1 MNALPQD
8 LLTDEEGHARC
19 GWCGT
24 DADYIRYH
32 DEEWGVPVRDDLR
45 LFEKIC
51 LEGFQCGLSWITILK
66 RREAFRECFA
76 GFDPHRLAKFTPSDV
91 ERLMIDSRII
101 RNRAKIEAAIQNAR
115 TMRAMLDKDESLAE
129 LLWQFAPKKQR
140 VYQRLDQVPAIT
152 DESTKMSRTLKKA
165 GWKFVG
171 PTTCYALMQATGM
184 VNDHLRGCFRHGAV
198 KALR

>member
-8 LLTDEEGHARC
+8 LLTDEEGNARC

-24 DADYIRYH
+24 DADYVRYH
-32 DEEWGVPVRDDLR
+32 DLEWGVPVRDDLG

-66 RREAFRECFA
+66 RREAFRECFVD
-76 GFDPHRLAKFTPSDV
+76 FDPRRLAKFTPSDV
-91 ERLMIDSRII
+91 ERLMTDSRII
-101 RNRAKIEAAIQNAR
+101 RNRAKIEATIQNAR
-115 TMRAMLDKDESLAE
+115 TMTVMLDRDESLAD
-129 LLWQFAPKKQR
+129 LLWQFAPKKR
-140 VYQRLDQVPAIT
+140 RLYRRLDQVPAIT
-152 DESTKMSRTLKKA
+152 DESTKMSRVLKKA

-171 PTTCYALMQATGM
+171 PTTCYALMQSAGM
-184 VNDHLRGCFRHGAV
+184 VNDHLDGCFRHGAV

>member
-8 LLTDEEGHARC
+8 LLTDEEGNARC

-24 DADYIRYH
+24 DTDYIRYH
-32 DEEWGVPVRDDLR
+32 DLEWGVPVRDDLG

-76 GFDPHRLAKFTPSDV
+76 EFDPRRLAKFTPSDA
-91 ERLMIDSRII
+91 ERLMTDSRII
-101 RNRAKIEAAIQNAR
+101 RNRAKIESTIQNAR
-115 TMRAMLDKDESLAE
+115 TMTVMLDRDESLAE
-129 LLWQFAPKKQR
+129 LLWQFAPKKR
-140 VYQRLDQVPAIT
+140 RLYRKLDQIPAIT
-152 DESTKMSRTLKKA
+152 EESTNMSGVLKKA

-184 VNDHLRGCFRHGAV
+184 VNDHLVGCHRHNEV

>member
-1 MNALPQD
+1 MPQD
-8 LLTDEEGHARC
+8 LLTDDQDISRC

-24 DADYIRYH
+24 DADYVRYH
-32 DEEWGVPVRDDLR
+32 DLEWGVPVRDDLG

-66 RREAFRECFA
+66 RRAAFRECFVD
-76 GFDPHRLAKFTPSDV
+76 FDPRRLSKFTPSDV
-91 ERLMIDSRII
+91 ERLMTDSRII
-101 RNRAKIEAAIQNAR
+101 RNRAKIEATIQNAR
-115 TMRAMLDKDESLAE
+115 TMTVMLDRDESLAE
-129 LLWQFAPKKQR
+129 LLWQFAPKKR
-140 VYQRLDQVPAIT
+140 RLYRRLDQVPAIT
-152 DESTKMSRTLKKA
+152 EESTKMSRVLKKA

-184 VNDHLRGCFRHGAV
+184 VNDHLDGCFRHGAV

>member
-1 MNALPQD
+1 VNALPQD
-8 LLTDEEGHARC
+8 LLTDEEGNARC

-24 DADYIRYH
+24 DTDYIRYH

-76 GFDPHRLAKFTPSDV
+76 DFDPRRLAKFTPSDV

-101 RNRAKIEAAIQNAR
+101 RNRAKIESTIQNAK
-115 TMRAMLDKDESLAE
+115 TMTAMMDKGESLAE
-129 LLWQFAPKKQR
+129 LLWQFAPQKRR
-140 VYQRLDQVPAIT
+140 VHRRLDQVPAIT
-152 DESTKMSRTLKKA
+152 DESSKMSRTLKKA

-171 PTTCYALMQATGM
+171 PTTGYALMQATGM
-184 VNDHLRGCFRHGAV
+184 VNDHLVGCHRHP
-198 KALR
+198 LIQSM

>member
-1 MNALPQD
+1 MDALPAD
-8 LLTDEEGHARC
+8 LITDDQHVSRC

-24 DADYIRYH
+24 DAEYTRYH

-76 GFDPHRLAKFTPSDV
+76 SFDPHRLAEFDQSDV

-101 RNRAKIEAAIQNAR
+101 RNRAKIESTIQNAR
-115 TMRAMLDKDESLAE
+115 TMRAMLDANESLSN
-129 LLWQFAPKKQR
+129 LLWQFEPKRTRIFKR
-140 VYQRLDQVPAIT
+140 VEQIPAIT
-152 DESTKMSRTLKKA
+152 DESSKMSRVLKKR

-171 PTTCYALMQATGM
+171 PTTCYALMQAVGM
-184 VNDHLRGCFRHGAV
+184 VNDHLVGCFRHS
-198 KALR
+198 KTSNR

>member
-8 LLTDEEGHARC
+8 LLTDEEGNARC

-24 DADYIRYH
+24 DTDYIRYH
-32 DEEWGVPVRDDLR
+32 DLEWGVPVRDDLG

-76 GFDPHRLAKFTPSDV
+76 EFDPRRLAKFTPSDA
-91 ERLMIDSRII
+91 ERLMTDSRII
-101 RNRAKIEAAIQNAR
+101 RNRAKIEATIQNAR
-115 TMRAMLDKDESLAE
+115 TMTVMLDRDESLAE
-129 LLWQFAPKKQR
+129 LLWQFAPKKR
-140 VYQRLDQVPAIT
+140 RLYRRLDQIPAIT
-152 DESTKMSRTLKKA
+152 EESTKMSGVLKKA

-184 VNDHLRGCFRHGAV
+184 VNDHLVGCHRHNEV

>member
-1 MNALPQD
+1 MPQD
-8 LLTDEEGHARC
+8 LLTDEEGNARC
-19 GWCGT
+19 GWCGP
-24 DADYIRYH
+24 DAVYIRYH

-91 ERLMIDSRII
+91 ERLMIDARII
-101 RNRAKIEAAIQNAR
+101 RNRAKMEAAIQNAR
-115 TMRAMLDKDESLAE
+115 TMRALLDDGESLAE
-129 LLWQFAPKKQR
+129 LLWQFAPEKQR
-140 VYQRLDQVPAIT
+140 VYRRLDQVPAIT
-152 DESTKMSRTLKKA
+152 DESTKMSRVLKKS

-171 PTTCYALMQATGM
+171 PTTCYALMQASGM
-184 VNDHLRGCFRHGAV
+184 VNDHLVGCHRHP
-198 KALR
+198 LIQSM

>member
-8 LLTDEEGHARC
+8 LLTDEEGNARC

-24 DADYIRYH
+24 DTDYIRYH
-32 DEEWGVPVRDDLR
+32 DEEWGVPVRDDLS

-66 RREAFRECFA
+66 RREAFRECFVD
-76 GFDPHRLAKFTPSDV
+76 FDPRRLSKFTPSDA
-91 ERLMIDSRII
+91 ERLMTDSRII
-101 RNRAKIEAAIQNAR
+101 RNRAKIEATIQNAR
-115 TMRAMLDKDESLAE
+115 TMTVMLDRDESLAE
-129 LLWQFAPKKQR
+129 LLWQFAPKKRQLYR
-140 VYQRLDQVPAIT
+140 KLDQIPAIT
-152 DESTKMSRTLKKA
+152 EESTKMSGVLKKA

-184 VNDHLRGCFRHGAV
+184 VNDHLDGCFRHGAV

>member
-1 MNALPQD
+1 MPQD
-8 LLTDEEGHARC
+8 LLTDEEGNARC

-24 DADYIRYH
+24 DTDYIRYH
-32 DEEWGVPVRDDLR
+32 DLEWGVPVRDDLG

-76 GFDPHRLAKFTPSDV
+76 EFDPRRLAKFTPSDA
-91 ERLMIDSRII
+91 ERLMTDSRII
-101 RNRAKIEAAIQNAR
+101 RNRAKIEATIQNAR
-115 TMRAMLDKDESLAE
+115 TMTVMLDRDESLAE
-129 LLWQFAPKKQR
+129 LLWQFAPKKR
-140 VYQRLDQVPAIT
+140 RLYRRLDQIPAIT
-152 DESTKMSRTLKKA
+152 EESTKMSGVLKKA

-184 VNDHLRGCFRHGAV
+184 VNDHLVGCHRHNEV

>member
-1 MNALPQD
+1 M
-8 LLTDEEGHARC
+8 
-19 GWCGT
+19 
-24 DADYIRYH
+24 
-32 DEEWGVPVRDDLR
+32 PVRDDLS

-76 GFDPHRLAKFTPSDV
+76 EFDPRRLAKFTPSDA
-91 ERLMIDSRII
+91 ERLMTDSRII
-101 RNRAKIEAAIQNAR
+101 RNRAKIEATIQNAR
-115 TMRAMLDKDESLAE
+115 TMTVMLDRDESLAE
-129 LLWQFAPKKQR
+129 LLWQFAPKKR
-140 VYQRLDQVPAIT
+140 RLYRRLDQIPAIT
-152 DESTKMSRTLKKA
+152 EESTKMSRVLKRA

-184 VNDHLRGCFRHGAV
+184 VNDHLVGCHRHNEV